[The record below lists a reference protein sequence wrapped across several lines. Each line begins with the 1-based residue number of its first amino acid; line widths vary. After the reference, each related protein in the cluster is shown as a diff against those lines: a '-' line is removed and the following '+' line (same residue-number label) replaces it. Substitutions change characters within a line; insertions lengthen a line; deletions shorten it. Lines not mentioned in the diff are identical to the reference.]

1 MTTQLSVRLVSADD
15 ELAKPLLADLERE
28 YDERYGEFFGEPAST
43 ELRRYPASDF
53 APPYGV
59 FLLLLEDGEPVAG
72 GAFKRFDERTAEL
85 KRVWTHPARRGRGIG
100 RRVVA
105 ELEVAARHRGYRAI
119 TLTTGPRQP
128 EAIALYLA
136 SGYTPRFDTSLPAEK
151 VGIHTFDKSLVTEG
165 VRA

>member
-1 MTTQLSVRLVSADD
+1 MTTQLSVRFVSADD

-28 YDERYGEFFGEPAST
+28 YDDRYGEFFGEPASV
-43 ELRRYPASDF
+43 ELRRYPASEF
-53 APPYGV
+53 APPWGA
-59 FLLLLEDGEPVAG
+59 FLVLLEHGEPVAG

-85 KRVWTHPARRGRGIG
+85 KRVWTHPDHRGRGLG

-105 ELEVAARHRGYRAI
+105 ELEAAASHRGYTAV

-136 SGYTPRFDTSLPAEK
+136 SGYTPRFDTSLPPEQ
-151 VGIHTFDKSLVTEG
+151 VGIHAFDKSLVTEG